1 MKGGMGQLM
10 KQAQAMQENLR
21 KAQSELATL
30 EVEGQAGG
38 GLVKVTMTC
47 RNDVRKVRLDES
59 LLKEDRE
66 VVEDLVAAA
75 MNDAVR
81 KAEQVSQERLS
92 GLTAG
97 FNIPGLNLPF

>member
-1 MKGGMGQLM
+1 MKGGIGQLM

-21 KAQSELATL
+21 KAQEQLAQI

-47 RNDVRKVRLDES
+47 RHDVRKVRLDES

-66 VVEDLVAAA
+66 VLEDLVAAA

-81 KAEQVSQERLS
+81 KAEDLSQEKMS

-97 FNIPGLNLPF
+97 LNIPGLNLPF

>member
-1 MKGGMGQLM
+1 MKGGIGQLM
-10 KQAQAMQENLR
+10 KQAQAMQDNLR
-21 KAQSELATL
+21 KAQEQLAQI

-47 RNDVRKVRLDES
+47 RHDVRKVRLDES

-75 MNDAVR
+75 VNDAVR
-81 KAEQVSQERLS
+81 KAEEVSQEKLS

-97 FNIPGLNLPF
+97 FNIPGLTL